1 MVRERERTIYV
12 PYEELEKVFTDGGKG
27 VFLPYKEFLELWQE
41 LNLKRTKDETKPP
54 QEGVVSRAEY
64 TGTVEGEVLTVEAK
78 VTVESFKEGWLTIPL
93 ARGGALPGV
102 TDVDAGKATL
112 SNRPDGYDL
121 IVPDKGVYELK
132 MKLHAPITRISGKSK
147 LTLTLPSAAVSRFV
161 ATVPGNGWEFEVNP
175 AAAFTSRP
183 AGDKTELSFFFGSGS
198 QFEIAWSK
206 PETAIALKPLILAS
220 SKVTAEVRGGSLA
233 TNAAIDL
240 RILRAP
246 VSEFVITVPAGQSV
260 LSVTGDDV
268 KEWKLDGADTPA
280 GGAPQKLTVVLNE
293 AAKTK
298 WSGNVALEVPLP
310 KLPAE
315 PAVPIIQIVGASQ
328 DRGDLTVV
336 AEPQLDV
343 TPKAGEGLIQQ
354 TAGHEVGNGLMNV
367 TAYRYLKHPAQLS
380 LAVSEAKPQ
389 VDVESLTTFKVER
402 DRSRVETTFHYNV
415 RRVGIF
421 EARVQLP
428 AGWTG
433 WEVVGVSADAW
444 AVEKNGNVEVLA
456 MKLPKQTLGAA
467 SFTVRGQQ
475 IRANPTD
482 DVTVPV
488 FAPQNVARHD
498 AKIGVSVHSSLE
510 VNTKD
515 RGSLS
520 LEDVNALKAAIRKPN
535 DYDPPQIPQMQQG
548 TIVMPDTEVMLAFR
562 HRDAVQTPATLS
574 FKPRPPQVNVQV
586 LTLTQVKEQSTLHQ
600 WELAFDVGYAAIDK
614 FILAVPKAVADDIR
628 LVDPQVKEIRKDYQP
643 ANAAQPALPNAETY
657 SLWEVVLRN
666 ERMGQFTL
674 SLSHEQPGTGA
685 QTATVNLLQ
694 VHVVGAFQETG
705 QVAVLKDDNLEIVN
719 STAESME
726 EIDPREL
733 SGSLQRAGVF
743 LAYKYKAQPLSLKLE
758 IARNAYISVPQAVVT
773 HAVLTSAVA
782 TDRAQTTEAI
792 YWVKNN
798 AQQFLI
804 VRLPKTARLVS
815 DVFVNGQTQQPMKR
829 EGADDLLIRLPSDAA
844 SRRAAFPVRFVYEV
858 PSEEAGRKMGWWGS
872 IHIEPPTLL
881 EVTKVLEAH
890 HALYLPESH
899 DYTAFDGPMTLSVRD
914 RGWARFRG
922 LVNSLVPAL
931 GPAFTQSQG
940 DWNTVPAIPADQ
952 KAAFDFQVPTQG
964 RSVVLHRLGE
974 PAATDVSFRTRG
986 FSYFLEGVVFFVV
999 LALGLARWRAPLRA
1013 KFRYLLI
1020 FGVGG
1025 ILLTGILTPANGQ
1038 VTKGAVFAAGI
1049 MALVW
1054 TVCGVFRGVRN
1065 WSQRP
1070 GRKPPPF
1077 GGGGGSSGGSPSAG
1091 SGGPSAGS
1099 SVPPERPDLVQAKV
1113 PVIPGPA
1120 AASTDVPAPTPV
1132 PPPLGMTPP
1141 PADAPPSTST
1151 TRKQKKA
1158 AASDIEF
1165 PKLDT
1170 PDESKGDY
1178 QVK

>member
-64 TGTVEGEVLTVEAK
+64 TGTVEADVLTVEAK

-112 SNRPDGYDL
+112 SNRADGYDL

-132 MKLHAPITRISGKSK
+132 MKLHAPITRSGGKSR
-147 LTLTLPSAAVSRFV
+147 LNLTLPSAAVSRFV
-161 ATVPGNGWEFEVNP
+161 ATVPGSGWEFEVNP

-198 QFEIAWSK
+198 RFEIAWSM
-206 PETAIALKPLILAS
+206 PETAVALKPLILAS
-220 SKVTAEVRGGSLA
+220 SKVTTEVRGGSLA
-233 TNAAIDL
+233 TNAAIDV

-268 KEWKLDGADTPA
+268 KEWKLDGADVPA
-280 GGAPQKLTVVLNE
+280 GGAPQKLTIVLNE
-293 AAKTK
+293 PAKARWTGTV
-298 WSGNVALEVPLP
+298 SLEVPLP

-315 PAVPIIQIVGASQ
+315 PVVPVIQMVGASQ
-328 DRGDLTVV
+328 DRGDITVV

-354 TAGHEVGNGLMNV
+354 TAGHEVGHGLMNV
-367 TAYRYLKHPAQLS
+367 TAYRYLKQPVQLTLS
-380 LAVSEAKPQ
+380 VSEAKPQ
-389 VDVESLTTFKVER
+389 VDVEGLTTFKVER

-433 WEVVGVSADAW
+433 WEVVGVKADAW
-444 AVEKNGNVEVLA
+444 AVEKSGNVEMLA
-456 MKLPKQTLGAA
+456 MKLPKQTLGAT

-475 IRANPTD
+475 LRANPTD

-520 LEDVNALKAAIRKPN
+520 LEDVNALKAAIRLPKN
-535 DYDPPQIPQMQQG
+535 SDPLQVPQG
-548 TIVMPDTEVMLAFR
+548 GAVMPDTEVMLAFR

-586 LTLTQVKEQSTLHQ
+586 LTLAQVKEQSTLHQ

-643 ANAAQPALPNAETY
+643 ANAAQPALPNAEAY

-685 QTATVNLLQ
+685 QTATVDLLQ
-694 VHVVGAFQETG
+694 VHVPGAFQETG
-705 QVAVLKDDNLEIVN
+705 QVAVLKDDNLEIVHA
-719 STAESME
+719 TAESME

-743 LAYKYKAQPLSLKLE
+743 LAYKYKTQPLSLKLE

-798 AQQFLI
+798 AQQFLT

-858 PSEEAGRKMGWWGS
+858 PSDEAGKKMGWWGG
-872 IHIEPPTLL
+872 IHIEPPALL
-881 EVTKVLEAH
+881 DVTKVLEAH

-899 DYTAFDGPMTLSVRD
+899 DYTAFDGPMTLSVKD

-922 LVNSLVPAL
+922 VVNSLVPAL

-940 DWNTVPAIPADQ
+940 DWNTVPAIPPDQ

-964 RSVVLHRLGE
+964 RNVVLHRLGE
-974 PAATDVSFRTRG
+974 PATTDVSFRARG
-986 FSYFLEGVVFFVV
+986 FSYFLEGVVFFLV
-999 LALGLARWRAPLRA
+999 LAMGLARWRAPLRA

-1020 FGVGG
+1020 FGLGG
-1025 ILLTGILTPANGQ
+1025 ILLTGILSPANGQ
-1038 VTKGAVFAAGI
+1038 VAKGAVFAAGL
-1049 MALVW
+1049 MALAWV
-1054 TVCGVFRGVRN
+1054 VCGFVRGARN

-1077 GGGGGSSGGSPSAG
+1077 GGGGGSSTPGC
-1091 SGGPSAGS
+1091 GGPSPGS
-1099 SVPPERPDLVQAKV
+1099 SAPAERPDLAQAKV
-1113 PVIPGPA
+1113 PASPA
-1120 AASTDVPAPTPV
+1120 TGAASTDVPAPASA
-1132 PPPLGMTPP
+1132 PPSLGVTPP
-1141 PADAPPSTST
+1141 PADAPSPPM

-1158 AASDIEF
+1158 APPEIEF

-1170 PDESKGDY
+1170 PDESQGGY
-1178 QVK
+1178 EVK